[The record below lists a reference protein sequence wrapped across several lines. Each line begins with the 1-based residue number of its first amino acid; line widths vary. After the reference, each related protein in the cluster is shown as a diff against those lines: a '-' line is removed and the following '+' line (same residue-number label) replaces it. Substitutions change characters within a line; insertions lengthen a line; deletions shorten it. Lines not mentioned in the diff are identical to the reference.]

1 MKFKL
6 IKEVEGLVGA
16 YGHENIKTGD
26 VIELE
31 GFFAEKA
38 RNNPDFAEV
47 KTRRKK
53 AVDNGDD

>member
-6 IKEVEGLVGA
+6 IKEVESSVGA

-26 VIELE
+26 AIELE

-38 RNNPDFAEV
+38 QNNPDFVEV